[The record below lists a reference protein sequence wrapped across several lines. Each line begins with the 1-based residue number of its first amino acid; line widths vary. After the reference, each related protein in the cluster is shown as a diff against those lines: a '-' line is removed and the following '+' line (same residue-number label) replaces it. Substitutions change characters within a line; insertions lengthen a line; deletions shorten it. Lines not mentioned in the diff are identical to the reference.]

1 MDWFKVNSNLIND
14 PKIGML
20 SDADFMREL
29 RLAFAG
35 EPSAFS
41 AYVIPC
47 DARLPWNVWKKIRAF
62 VIERDGGICTYCGI
76 KAKKPDVDHVHPL
89 SRGGSN
95 REDNLVTACPT
106 CNRSKNVKTVAEWR
120 AVA

>member
-1 MDWFKVNSNLIND
+1 MEWFKVNPKLMND

-35 EPSAFS
+35 EKSIFS
-41 AYVIPC
+41 AYIIPC
-47 DARLPWNVWKKIRAF
+47 EARLPWKVWKKIRAF
-62 VIERDGGICTYCGI
+62 VIERDGGICQYCG
-76 KAKKPDVDHVHPL
+76 AEAAKPDVDHVLPL

-106 CNRSKNVKTVAEWR
+106 CNRSKNAKTVAEWR
-120 AVA
+120 SA